1 VHFTLKLLWK
11 DFNGEFEGA
20 LNGFRNHVKNVEKE
34 AGVSNLIEASTER
47 GLARAE
53 RAENERQR
61 KSKFL
66 IPKNRIAA
74 ISTH

>member
-1 VHFTLKLLWK
+1 MHFTLKLLWK
-11 DFNGEFEGA
+11 DFNGEFEET

-61 KSKFL
+61 KSKL
-66 IPKNRIAA
+66 PIPPNRIERY
-74 ISTH
+74 